1 MSVVTPSCSVAPGIR
16 AVPLAS
22 TRHANT
28 GPGPVAT
35 TPIRTSRDEG
45 VGDALL
51 WRAAAEDFFFDDDD
65 AVVRA
70 GTGVVV
76 VRLVWVSDEAESPP
90 SPPAPRPSRY
100 SAPTSRTMITPT
112 TRATGIPRGSRGGRS
127 GPPPRPPRPRR
138 RGAPI
143 GIRSWS
149 LG

>member
-35 TPIRTSRDEG
+35 TPIRTSRDEA
-45 VGDALL
+45 VDDARL
-51 WRAAAEDFFFDDDD
+51 WRAAAEDFFFDDDND

-76 VRLVWVSDEAESPP
+76 VRLVCVSDEAESPP

-127 GPPPRPPRPRR
+127 GPPARPPRPGPA
-138 RGAPI
+138 GAPS
-143 GIRSWS
+143 GITR
-149 LG
+149 G